1 MEAVEIACAEAED
14 QSEAVRDLLRAH
26 RESLLG
32 DAQLLAEFGLRLY
45 AANVVDF
52 GPVALS
58 RAAAA
63 HRRES
68 DQRQRLEAVS
78 RANFA
83 AQARTHASVID
94 LIEAV
99 DLPDLARRADCV
111 ARLQFGLLTGV
122 VAIEGEDGAPDGWRR
137 LAPGQVDLLIG
148 RGKAVRMGVVP
159 TAVGLFG
166 DLGPIVGSVALVR
179 LTMGPARR
187 QGVLAFAGV
196 ESDAFA
202 ADMGP
207 DLVTFLARV
216 IDRTAERWIQAAQ

>member
-1 MEAVEIACAEAED
+1 MEAVEIVCTEVEE
-14 QSEAVRDLLRAH
+14 QSEAVRELLRAH
-26 RESLLG
+26 REALLG

-68 DQRQRLEAVS
+68 DHRQRLEAVS

-94 LIEAV
+94 LIEAA
-99 DLPDLARRADCV
+99 DLADLARRADSM

-122 VAIEGEDGAPDGWRR
+122 VAMEGEDGAPDGWRR
-137 LAPGQVDLLIG
+137 LARGQVDLLIG
-148 RGKAVRMGVVP
+148 RGKTVRMGVVP

-179 LTMGPARR
+179 LSMGPARR

-196 ESDAFA
+196 EADAFS

-216 IDRTAERWIQAAQ
+216 VERTAERWSL

>member
-1 MEAVEIACAEAED
+1 MEAVEIVCAEAED
-14 QSEAVRDLLRAH
+14 QGESVRELLRAH

-68 DQRQRLEAVS
+68 DQRQHLEAVS

-94 LIEAV
+94 LIEAD
-99 DLPDLARRADCV
+99 DLADLARRADCV

-122 VAIEGEDGAPDGWRR
+122 VAMEGEDGAPDGWRR
-137 LAPGQVDLLIG
+137 LAQGQVDLLIG
-148 RGKAVRMGVVP
+148 RDKAVRMGVVP
-159 TAVGLFG
+159 SAIGRFG
-166 DLGPIVGSVALVR
+166 DLGPVVGSVALVR
-179 LTMGPARR
+179 LSMGPARR

-196 ESDAFA
+196 EADAFS

-216 IDRTAERWIQAAQ
+216 VERTAERWSV

>member
-1 MEAVEIACAEAED
+1 MEAVEIVCAEAED
-14 QSEAVRDLLRAH
+14 QGESVRELLRAH
-26 RESLLG
+26 RKSLLG

-68 DQRQRLEAVS
+68 DQRQHLEAVS

-83 AQARTHASVID
+83 AQARTNASVID
-94 LIEAV
+94 LIEAD
-99 DLPDLARRADCV
+99 DLADLARRADCV

-122 VAIEGEDGAPDGWRR
+122 VAMEGDDGAPDGWRR
-137 LAPGQVDLLIG
+137 LAQGQVDLLIG
-148 RGKAVRMGVVP
+148 RDKAVRMGVVP
-159 TAVGLFG
+159 TAIGLFG
-166 DLGPIVGSVALVR
+166 DLGPVVGSVALVR
-179 LTMGPARR
+179 LSMGPARR

-196 ESDAFA
+196 EADAFS

-216 IDRTAERWIQAAQ
+216 VERTAERWSV

>member
-1 MEAVEIACAEAED
+1 
-14 QSEAVRDLLRAH
+14 VRELLRAH
-26 RESLLG
+26 REALLG

-68 DQRQRLEAVS
+68 DHRQRLEAVS

-94 LIEAV
+94 LIEAA
-99 DLPDLARRADCV
+99 DLADLARRADSM

-122 VAIEGEDGAPDGWRR
+122 VAMEGEDGAPDGWRR
-137 LAPGQVDLLIG
+137 LARGQVDLLIG
-148 RGKAVRMGVVP
+148 RGKTVRMGVVP

-179 LTMGPARR
+179 LSVGPGKR

-196 ESDAFA
+196 EADAFS

-216 IDRTAERWIQAAQ
+216 VERTAERWSL

>member
-1 MEAVEIACAEAED
+1 MEAVEIVCAED
-14 QSEAVRDLLRAH
+14 QSEVVRELLRAH
-26 RESLLG
+26 REALLG

-94 LIEAV
+94 LIEA
-99 DLPDLARRADCV
+99 DDPADLARRADCV

-122 VAIEGEDGAPDGWRR
+122 VALEGEEGSPDGWRR

-148 RGKAVRMGVVP
+148 RDKIVRMGVVP
-159 TAVGLFG
+159 TAIGLFG

-179 LTMGPARR
+179 LSIGAGRR

-196 ESDAFA
+196 EADAFS

-216 IDRTAERWIQAAQ
+216 VERTAERWISGPQ